1 MPTGN
6 VVILPSG
13 FSRYILNFDTWRK
26 KWEAM
31 AWLDSD
37 PITGFNIEAKVY
49 KGWGATIEL
58 ANMELHKS
66 IKEGRNLGSYEKGTS
81 TKEGKGY
88 RAIEK
93 ARENKQKQLPN
104 LEDLF

>member
-31 AWLDSD
+31 AWLTDRDSD
-37 PITGFNIEAKVY
+37 YKVY
-49 KGWGATIEL
+49 KGWGTTIEL
-58 ANMELHKS
+58 ANMELHKN
-66 IKEGRNLGSYEKGTS
+66 INEKRSLESLEKLSLS

-93 ARENKQKQLPN
+93 AREQKQKELPP